1 MPFSGANP
9 VPSSACLRCQLRCVL
24 HHLRC
29 KPPTSRRPYISHRTF
44 STIYSRQAVQDTD
57 ANPPK
62 AKGVYYKH
70 IAPNGRIV
78 GKAGRKQRQTS
89 EALATKSLGERS
101 EIVVFRDVL
110 DAPKRKP
117 VEAKTPQD
125 GDFGMEGLK
134 GLSLTA
140 EEIQAAMMDQAPDQD
155 DVNASIDALRPHAPV
170 LEVKEFDRLI
180 KELLDSYNLQQL
192 SRYLRRAM
200 ASHQSSMTVVRELEY
215 SLNKTKA
222 PRKISF
228 TRSRWQPGRT
238 PLEKRRISNIPP
250 PRKTLSTP
258 KARAAER
265 IVRIGWEVTTQVEE
279 QQVGEL
285 EVQLPPWAL
294 ALFFDLT
301 WWGKPKFET
310 LIEPPMLLRN
320 ASVRPYRADG
330 IMRITARR
338 QDAED
343 IATQLENKVLLMGK
357 QQLSIDHLVRPL
369 GSESNVPR
377 GQALRLFRKEQ
388 LEMISQR
395 TQSVF
400 IQEKTGAIGIYS
412 FRQPDR
418 YNARRLLLS
427 MLDLSSR
434 NVKAVRLE
442 ASQSMQS
449 QSKESFA
456 LVPIFPDRALHFR
469 DRSKILARVALP
481 EKRRI
486 PAQAAEEAQE
496 LATDPEHSVE
506 QRAEAMSRTIE
517 PLTAIFDNGSQK
529 RVAPSAEASKSPSSY
544 WAGRPFKA
552 SKTWWIH
559 LGLILRESKP
569 RSAGN
574 LLTTK
579 ATTEDQAA
587 SKSDDSGPSV
597 FLRQVPGYE
606 TLLSYFRP
614 YTRQASQVAERAESD
629 PDMPVD
635 LVARKS
641 TIVAHFTPSPFTSRG
656 AKGLAMFPRLE
667 LTLLRRFGKGNED
680 GELKIESLRGV
691 LEEHVID
698 IPLPDQAIDI
708 RMSRKISSYA
718 NLPAVLTDPQIRDFV
733 SALNKS
739 VKAGGSLHGNSFV
752 EFTMPGWMARYDSA
766 SRERQD
772 ASYPEISIPYL
783 FDRFE
788 QIQSTGFRKNFKAL
802 LRSKN
807 NPAIAQFDESFPQ
820 SARLEYKEV
829 EAGDIGGGHTNISF
843 EVREYNPKFGPENY
857 GEPIPVYKSQ
867 EEREMGPSMSE
878 LLTNALAIA
887 NFVTRAC
894 RGEIRTWRGE
904 SGLMRVNDL
913 EREGEKVDE
922 ESHHENASFETE
934 VASAVEETESGETS
948 DEIYSADRGTFE
960 VTDEDGIAKTSD
972 EVPMGDDGSVKASG
986 EDVTAQTSDENFGA
1000 DTAEAVGAGEKHETA
1015 NASADVPGSDNETAK
1030 TGDEDSAADAHTR
1043 P

>member
-1 MPFSGANP
+1 MPFSGANT

-29 KPPTSRRPYISHRTF
+29 LPSTTRRPYTSHRSF
-44 STIYSRQAVQDTD
+44 STIYSRQAVHDTD

-78 GKAGRKQRQTS
+78 GKPGRKQRQTS

-101 EIVVFRDVL
+101 EIVIFRDVL
-110 DAPKRKP
+110 DAPKSKP
-117 VEAKTPQD
+117 VWAKVSQE

-140 EEIQAAMMDQAPDQD
+140 EEIQAAMTDQAPDEAE
-155 DVNASIDALRPHAPV
+155 VNASIDALRPHAPV

-192 SRYLRRAM
+192 SRYLRRALV
-200 ASHQSSMTVVRELEY
+200 SHQSSMTVVRELEY
-215 SLNKTKA
+215 SLNNTKE
-222 PRKISF
+222 PRRISF

-250 PRKTLSTP
+250 PRKTLLTP

-265 IVRIGWEVTTQVEE
+265 IVRIGWEVTTKVEE

-294 ALFFDLT
+294 ALFFDLS
-301 WWGKPKFET
+301 WWGKPKYET
-310 LIEPPMLLRN
+310 LVQPPMLLRN
-320 ASVRPYRADG
+320 SSVRPHRADG

-357 QQLSIDHLVRPL
+357 QQLNIDHLTRDVDPDA
-369 GSESNVPR
+369 PR
-377 GQALRLFRKEQ
+377 GQALQLFRKEQ

-400 IQEKTGAIGIYS
+400 IQESNGSIGIYS

-434 NVKAVRLE
+434 NVKAVRLKPSE
-442 ASQSMQS
+442 LMEGHSR
-449 QSKESFA
+449 ESFA
-456 LVPIFPDRALHFR
+456 LVPIFPDRGLHFR
-469 DRSKILARVALP
+469 DRAKTLARLTVP
-481 EKRRI
+481 ERRRM
-486 PAQAAEEAQE
+486 PAQPAAEVQE
-496 LATDPEHSVE
+496 LATGPTESME
-506 QRAEAMSRTIE
+506 QRAESMSRTLE
-517 PLTAIFDNGSQK
+517 PLTAIFDNGPK
-529 RVAPSAEASKSPSSY
+529 TVAPSTEALQGSSSY
-544 WAGRPFKA
+544 WTGRPFKT
-552 SKTWWIH
+552 SKTWWIN
-559 LGLILRESKP
+559 LGLILREAKP

-574 LLTTK
+574 LLTT
-579 ATTEDQAA
+579 E
-587 SKSDDSGPSV
+587 SSISDDSGPSV

-614 YTRQASQVAERAESD
+614 HTRQKSQVVERPESD
-629 PDMPVD
+629 HDTPVD

-641 TIVAHFTPSPFTSRG
+641 TIVAHFTPSPFTPRG

-680 GELKIESLRGV
+680 GELKIESLRGI
-691 LEEHVID
+691 LEEHLID
-698 IPLPDQAIDI
+698 VPLPDQTVDV
-708 RMSRKISSYA
+708 RMSRKVSSYA
-718 NLPAVLTDPQIRDFV
+718 NLPAVLADSQIREFV
-733 SALNKS
+733 SSLNKS
-739 VKAGGSLHGNSFV
+739 VKAGGSLHGNSLV
-752 EFTMPGWMARYDSA
+752 DFTMPGWMARYDRP

-772 ASYPEISIPYL
+772 AFHPDISVPYL

-788 QIQSTGFRKNFKAL
+788 QVQSTGFRKNFKAFM
-802 LRSKN
+802 RSKN

-820 SARLEYKEV
+820 SARLEYKEI
-829 EAGDIGGGHTNISF
+829 EAGDIGGGYTDISV
-843 EVREYNPKFGPENY
+843 EVREYEPRFGPENY
-857 GEPIPVYKSQ
+857 GEPIPVYKSK
-867 EEREMGPSMSE
+867 EERERGPSMSE

-887 NFVTRAC
+887 TFVTRAC
-894 RGEIRTWRGE
+894 RGEVRTWRGM
-904 SGLMRVNDL
+904 SGLMRTNDL
-913 EREGEKVDE
+913 EWEGEKMNE
-922 ESHHENASFETE
+922 EPNHENANSDSE
-934 VASAVEETESGETS
+934 VANAAEETESMETS
-948 DEIYSADRGTFE
+948 DEMPSANEETVE
-960 VTDEDGIAKTSD
+960 VADDDGIAKTSD
-972 EVPMGDDGSVKASG
+972 EVFTAGDESVKASEEG
-986 EDVTAQTSDENFGA
+986 VTAQISEETSGA
-1000 DTAEAVGAGEKHETA
+1000 DTTETVEAGEEHETA
-1015 NASADVPGSDNETAK
+1015 NASDETHGSDNDTTK
-1030 TGDEDSAADAHTR
+1030 TGDEDSASEAHTR

>member
-1 MPFSGANP
+1 MPFSGANT

-24 HHLRC
+24 QHLRC
-29 KPPTSRRPYISHRTF
+29 LPSTTRRPYLSHRTF
-44 STIYSRQAVQDTD
+44 STIYSRQAVHDTD

-62 AKGVYYKH
+62 HKGVYYKH
-70 IAPNGRIV
+70 LAPNGRIV

-110 DAPKRKP
+110 DTPKRKP
-117 VEAKTPQD
+117 AETEVSQD
-125 GDFGMEGLK
+125 LDSGMESLK

-140 EEIQAAMMDQAPDQD
+140 EEIQTAMADQAPDED
-155 DVNASIDALRPHAPV
+155 DVNASIDALRPQAPV

-180 KELLDSYNLQQL
+180 KELLDSYNLPQL
-192 SRYLRRAM
+192 SRYLRRAL
-200 ASHQSSMTVVRELEY
+200 ASHQSSMTVIRELEY
-215 SLNKTKA
+215 SLSKTKE
-222 PRKISF
+222 PRRISF

-265 IVRIGWEVTTQVEE
+265 IVRIGWEVTTKVEE
-279 QQVGEL
+279 QQLGEL

-294 ALFFDLT
+294 ALFFDLS
-301 WWGKPKFET
+301 WWGKPKYET
-310 LIEPPMLLRN
+310 LIQPPMLLRN

-357 QQLSIDHLVRPL
+357 QQLSIDHLIR
-369 GSESNVPR
+369 NIDYNIPR
-377 GQALRLFRKEQ
+377 GQALQLFRKEQ
-388 LEMISQR
+388 LDMISQR

-400 IQEKTGAIGIYS
+400 MQETNGSIGIYS

-427 MLDLSSR
+427 MLDLSARS
-434 NVKAVRLE
+434 VKVVRLDPSE
-442 ASQSMQS
+442 SMEGH
-449 QSKESFA
+449 SKESFA
-456 LVPIFPDRALHFR
+456 LVPIFPDRGLHFR
-469 DRSKILARVALP
+469 DRSKMLARVTLP
-481 EKRRI
+481 ESRGT
-486 PAQAAEEAQE
+486 PAQRAAEVQE
-496 LATDPEHSVE
+496 SASGPKESVE
-506 QRAEAMSRTIE
+506 QRAERMSRTLE
-517 PLTAIFDNGSQK
+517 PLTGMFDNGRK
-529 RVAPSAEASKSPSSY
+529 EVASAEASQRPSSY
-544 WAGRPFKA
+544 WGGRPFKT
-552 SKTWWIH
+552 SGTWWIH
-559 LGLILRESKP
+559 LGLLLQESKP

-579 ATTEDQAA
+579 TTLDDQAA
-587 SKSDDSGPSV
+587 SKSDDPGSSV

-614 YTRQASQVAERAESD
+614 YTRQASQLVERPESD
-629 PDMPVD
+629 PYTPAE

-641 TIVAHFTPSPFTSRG
+641 TIVAHFTPSPFTPRG

-667 LTLLRRFGKGNED
+667 LTLLRRFGKGNAD

-698 IPLPDQAIDI
+698 VPLPDQAIDV
-708 RMSRKISSYA
+708 RMSRTMSSYA
-718 NLPAVLTDPQIRDFV
+718 NLTGVLADPQISDFV
-733 SALNKS
+733 SGLNKS
-739 VKAGGSLHGNSFV
+739 IQAGGSLHGNSFV
-752 EFTMPGWMARYDSA
+752 EFTMPGWMARYDFP

-772 ASYPEISIPYL
+772 AFYPDISVPYL

-788 QIQSTGFRKNFKAL
+788 QVQNTGFRKNFKAL
-802 LRSKN
+802 SRSRN
-807 NPAIAQFDESFPQ
+807 NPAIAQFDDSFPQ
-820 SARLEYKEV
+820 AARLEYKEI
-829 EAGDIGGGHTNISF
+829 EAGEIGGGHTDISF
-843 EVREYNPKFGPENY
+843 KVNNYAEFGPEKY
-857 GEPIPVYKSQ
+857 GEPPVDYKLE
-867 EEREMGPSMSE
+867 EERGPSMSA
-878 LLTNALAIA
+878 LLANALAIA

-904 SGLMRVNDL
+904 SGLMRSNDL
-913 EREGEKVDE
+913 EREGEEANDAPY
-922 ESHHENASFETE
+922 HENPSSDSE
-934 VASAVEETESGETS
+934 VANVAEETESVETS
-948 DEIYSADRGTFE
+948 DETSSTDKETVEVADEGE
-960 VTDEDGIAKTSD
+960 IANKSD
-972 EVPMGDDGSVKASG
+972 EVSRADDELVKASE
-986 EDVTAQTSDENFGA
+986 EDIAAQTSEENSGA
-1000 DTAEAVGAGEKHETA
+1000 DIETA
-1015 NASADVPGSDNETAK
+1015 NASSDIPGSDNKTAK
-1030 TGDEDSAADAHTR
+1030 TGDEDSGAEAHTR